1 MCLYYN
7 HTFCCNRG
15 CDKRLWTHISLSRC
29 QSISPQALSGI
40 IKRQPVTLDLS
51 WATISKKQLTWL
63 VNRLPGTH
71 IALKAAS
78 DTFGFTGRDIL
89 PSPSLTLVSS
99 SSGLKDLVL
108 SGCNW
113 ASVSALS
120 SPSCPLLRSLDL
132 RWADGVK
139 DAQIRE
145 LLSPPGNPH
154 TQSFLKEKKTYYS
167 SG

>member
-1 MCLYYN
+1 MYYN

-51 WATISKKQLTWL
+51 WAKISKKQLTWL
-63 VNRLPGTH
+63 INRLPGAHTQ
-71 IALKAAS
+71 LKTDS
-78 DTFGFTGRDIL
+78 DMFDFIGQD
-89 PSPSLTLVSS
+89 PSSLTFFSLFV
-99 SSGLKDLVL
+99 GLKDLVL

-113 ASVSALS
+113 TSVSALS

-145 LLSPPGNPH
+145 LLSPPGDTH
-154 TQSFLKEKKTYYS
+154 TLSALSEKLYFRIEL
-167 SG
+167 